1 MAVAFSTR
9 IYGQVE
15 GAPPYTNH
23 AGASNFSRVIDW
35 NYTPVMNFP
44 AGTGIQISPL
54 PNGTLVGGAY
64 VYSVI
69 QVAPSGLNVHGE
81 QYVSDSSAASLATLR
96 G

>member
-1 MAVAFSTR
+1 MAVAFNAR
-9 IYGQVE
+9 VYGQIE
-15 GAPPYTNH
+15 GAPPYVN
-23 AGASNFSRVIDW
+23 ASGATSFTRTIDW
-35 NYTPVMNFP
+35 KYAPVMNFP
-44 AGTGIQISPL
+44 AGTGVQISTL

-81 QYVSDSSAASLATLR
+81 QYVSDASAASLATLR

>member
-1 MAVAFSTR
+1 MAVAFNAR
-9 IYGQVE
+9 VYGTIN
-15 GAPPYTNH
+15 GSPPYTDAN
-23 AGASNFSRVIDW
+23 GATSFSRINDW
-35 NYTPVMNFP
+35 NYPALMSFP
-44 AGTGIQISPL
+44 AGAGVQISPL

-81 QYVSDSSAASLATLR
+81 QYVSDSSAATLATAR